1 MWDVKILVTKLPHPE
16 AVVDIVLT
24 TVTKQ
29 TIEFHAMAMRKNKL
43 ILAELRTPIRGFN
56 NVQLEGTL
64 TPLED
69 NKVHLVGRLSQSTK
83 MYNIDG
89 TIEFAD
95 EVTVAVAL
103 QFQPMNGIGGDGE
116 LKFSL
121 GNPQEREI
129 VNVGTGLQ
137 SVFSRSVKIEITA
150 DETFIKAN
158 ADLSVYNKV
167 NWKSRFNM
175 LASKGFLSP
184 DSDANRVDLEAIINT
199 NKEGRIMSNLEIATP
214 WKNLGIGSIMVATN
228 MSIASSRTGEI
239 RSIFTLQDLT
249 GSSSSGWTFHP
260 TDDIQMFI
268 DNTVKRKT
276 NPPRIFKAGVKY
288 LNNAN
293 HNSLRKN
300 SEETLRLAVSISTIL
315 NIDNRWWFESNKT
328 LTTTS
333 GDYSAALSVRMPKP
347 IGDVH
352 RINGRFKGTLATITD
367 NVSYEVR
374 YETDES
380 RKRFASRG
388 QYRNVTDMQGVVR
401 AEWGTEVHQNVAEAN
416 MQMLRKGVRRELSAR
431 IVTPLYAEDTLSGS
445 GSFDLDGHNQ
455 LIV

>member
-1 MWDVKILVTKLPHPE
+1 MTKLPHPQ
-16 AVVDIVLT
+16 AVADIVLT
-24 TVTKQ
+24 TVDKQ

-43 ILAELRTPIRGFN
+43 ILVELKTPINGFN
-56 NVQLEGTL
+56 NVQLDGTL

-69 NKVHLVGRLSQSTK
+69 NKFRLVGRLSQSSK

-89 TIEFAD
+89 TIEFAE
-95 EVTVAVAL
+95 EVPVAVAL
-103 QFQPMNGIGGDGE
+103 QFKPMNGIGGDGA
-116 LKFSL
+116 LQFSL
-121 GNPQEREI
+121 GDPEKGAI
-129 VNVGTGLQ
+129 VNVGAGLQ

-150 DETFIKAN
+150 DETFVN
-158 ADLSVYNKV
+158 VDADLSVYNKV

-175 LASKGFLSP
+175 VTSKGFLSP
-184 DSDANRVDLEAIINT
+184 GSDSNQVDFTAIVNM
-199 NKEGRIMSNLEIATP
+199 NNDGRITSNLKITTP
-214 WKNLGIGSIMVATN
+214 WKNLGIGSITAATN
-228 MSIASSRTGEI
+228 VSLASSRTGEI
-239 RSIFTLQDLT
+239 RSIFSLQDIT
-249 GSSSSGWTFHP
+249 GSSSYGWTFHP
-260 TDDIQMFI
+260 MDDIQICI

-276 NPPRIFKAGVKY
+276 DPPRIFKAGVKY

-300 SEETLRLAVSISTIL
+300 SEDTLRLAVAISTIL

-328 LTTTS
+328 VTTTS
-333 GDYSAALSVRMPKP
+333 GDYSAALSVRMPRP

-352 RINGRFKGTLATITD
+352 RINGRFKGTMATIID

-380 RKRFASRG
+380 RRRFASRG

-401 AEWGTEVHQNVAEAN
+401 AEWGTEVHQDVAEAN

-431 IVTPLYAEDTLSGS
+431 IVTPLYVEDTLSGS
-445 GSFDLDGHNQ
+445 GSFDLDGQNQ